1 MKQEPLLQDA
11 PPAGITI
18 ADVVR
23 LLSGYRLP
31 VSNEADMQRAI
42 ERAFRNDGMP
52 HRREVTRGADRIDF
66 VVARVGIECK
76 VDGSVAEVTR
86 QLERYAL
93 WEELDELLVV
103 TTQGRHMNLPRVANK
118 KPVRVHIVRGM
129 F

>member
-11 PPAGITI
+11 PPAGLTG
-18 ADVVR
+18 ADVAR
-23 LLSGYRLP
+23 TLAGYRLP

-42 ERAFRNDGMP
+42 DRAFSNDGMP
-52 HRREVTRGADRIDF
+52 HRREVAKGADRIDF
-66 VVARVGIECK
+66 VVGRVGVECK

-93 WEELDELLVV
+93 WGELDELLLV
-103 TTQGRHMNLPRVANK
+103 TTRGQHLSLPRLLNG
-118 KPVRVHIVRGM
+118 KPVRVHIVRGL